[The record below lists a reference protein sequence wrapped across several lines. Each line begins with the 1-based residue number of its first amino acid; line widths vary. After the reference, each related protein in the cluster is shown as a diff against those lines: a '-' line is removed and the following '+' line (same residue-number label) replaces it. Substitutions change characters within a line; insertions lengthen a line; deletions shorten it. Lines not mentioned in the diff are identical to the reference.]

1 MANWR
6 EVKDSPYRLF
16 EKNTESYYIAIDTTD
31 KINQYYLTVTI
42 KSVEKTVYSTVIS
55 CEKGGIKAIKEM
67 ANRCIEEFARVN
79 IRRLNELLN

>member
-1 MANWR
+1 MANWK

-31 KINQYYLTVTI
+31 KVNVYYLTITL
-42 KSVEKTVYSTVIS
+42 KSADRTVYSTTLS
-55 CEKGGIKAIKEM
+55 CQSGGVRAIKEM